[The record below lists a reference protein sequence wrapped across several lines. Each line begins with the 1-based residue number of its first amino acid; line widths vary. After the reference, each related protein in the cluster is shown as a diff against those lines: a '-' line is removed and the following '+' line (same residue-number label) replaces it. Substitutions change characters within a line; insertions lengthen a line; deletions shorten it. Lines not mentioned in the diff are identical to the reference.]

1 MTNKEIVLN
10 IIKELINDWDENS
23 SVSEE
28 HRKQIKKHRVFWVG
42 DLFDVIEERK
52 LKINAWETLVALTNQ
67 GYIQKYNG
75 PHFPI
80 FEDKY
85 QLDQL
90 VK

>member
-1 MTNKEIVLN
+1 MI
-10 IIKELINDWDENS
+10 
-23 SVSEE
+23 
-28 HRKQIKKHRVFWVG
+28 G